1 MFLFRVDRK
10 REKKLVKLVVPLCFC
25 LRGFRANS
33 FPPPFLLLS
42 LSFREIFFVVP
53 VGEPW
58 LLVGFLERKKSK
70 RRDIK
75 DDLRRSIPFRSFRRG
90 KVMFGG
96 GLRFERFERWL
107 LKALENGLNIFGALW
122 NGSET
127 PRNTLE
133 NALSWK
139 KAVKSKTSWKL

>member
-1 MFLFRVDRK
+1 MLLFTGI
-10 REKKLVKLVVPLCFC
+10 PC
-25 LRGFRANS
+25 S
-33 FPPPFLLLS
+33 MPIPFPPPFLLLS

-53 VGEPW
+53 VFGEPW

-96 GLRFERFERWL
+96 GLRFERFER
-107 LKALENGLNIFGALW
+107 
-122 NGSET
+122 
-127 PRNTLE
+127 
-133 NALSWK
+133 
-139 KAVKSKTSWKL
+139 